1 MTGRP
6 SSYTKDIAAEICAQI
21 AEGSHLA
28 KVCKADGMPHLRTV
42 YRWLQDREE
51 FSAAYDRARQ
61 VRAETWE
68 GEIAEIAD
76 DTSQD
81 FIDKTKPDGETYR
94 AFDAEHVQRSK
105 LRIDSRKWLMAK
117 AAPKRFGEHLN
128 IDQTSEVTVKQDLD
142 LSHLTKRE
150 RDVWAGLVA
159 KARAAAAKE
168 FQK

>member
-1 MTGRP
+1 MNGRP
-6 SSYTKDIAAEICAQI
+6 STYTEVIAAEICAQI

-28 KVCKADGMPHLRTV
+28 KVCKAEDMPHLRTV
-42 YRWLQDREE
+42 YRWLEALE
-51 FSAAYDRARQ
+51 GFAASYDRARQ
-61 VRAETWE
+61 VRADTWE

-117 AAPKRFGEHLN
+117 AAPRRYGDHLN
-128 IDQTSEVTVKQDLD
+128 VQSQSEVTVREEFDG
-142 LSHLTKRE
+142 SSLTKRE
-150 RDVWAGLVA
+150 REVLSNLVD
-159 KARAAAAKE
+159 KARSPASKE
-168 FQK
+168 SRR